1 MSPGP
6 LLGSRGIRPRPLQ
19 PPETPAAARPA
30 RMGMVPRMRTV
41 LTLVRHG
48 ETSANLDGVWHGS
61 TDTPLTERGRR
72 QAERVA
78 GFLAQ
83 RHPDARAVYSSPLAR
98 ARETAGVISAQLG
111 LPLVLDPGLAE
122 YHLGSWEG
130 LSYADLHN
138 KHRLWE
144 RIKEDADFAPH
155 GGESPRT
162 VVDRFTGSL
171 RRIAAQHEGERV
183 VVVAHGGA
191 LSMVLAALLDGD
203 YSQWKRVMNNCA
215 VSELV
220 IEPAPALLSFN
231 VTEHLDG
238 I

>member
-1 MSPGP
+1 
-6 LLGSRGIRPRPLQ
+6 
-19 PPETPAAARPA
+19 
-30 RMGMVPRMRTV
+30 MVPRMQHAV

-61 TDTPLTERGRR
+61 TDTPLTERGRL

-78 GFLAQ
+78 EYLAQ
-83 RHPDARAVYSSPLAR
+83 RHPDATTVYSSPLAR
-98 ARETAGVISAQLG
+98 ARDTANLISTRLG
-111 LPLVLDPGLAE
+111 IPLVIDPDLAE

-130 LSYADLHN
+130 VSYADLHQ
-138 KHRLWE
+138 KHRFWE

-155 GGESPRT
+155 GGESPR
-162 VVDRFTGSL
+162 VVVQRFTDSL
-171 RRIAAQHEGERV
+171 RRISVKHAGERV

-203 YSQWKRVMNNCA
+203 YSQWKRVMHNCA

-220 IEPAPALLSFN
+220 IDPSPSLLSFN
-231 VTEHLDG
+231 QIEHLEG

>member
-1 MSPGP
+1 MH
-6 LLGSRGIRPRPLQ
+6 
-19 PPETPAAARPA
+19 
-30 RMGMVPRMRTV
+30 TV
-41 LTLVRHG
+41 LTIVRHG

-61 TDTPLTERGRR
+61 TDTPLTERGRL

-78 GFLAQ
+78 EYLAT
-83 RHPDARAVYSSPLAR
+83 RHPDATTVYSSPLAR
-98 ARETAGVISAQLG
+98 ARDTASLISTRLG
-111 LPLVLDPGLAE
+111 IPLVIDPDLAE

-130 LSYADLHN
+130 VSYSDLHQ
-138 KHRLWE
+138 KHRFWE

-155 GGESPRT
+155 GGESPR
-162 VVDRFTGSL
+162 VVVQRFTDSL
-171 RRIAAQHEGERV
+171 RRISLKHAGERV

-203 YSQWKRVMNNCA
+203 YSQWKRVMHNCA

-220 IEPAPALLSFN
+220 IDPSPSLLSFN
-231 VTEHLDG
+231 QIEHLEG

>member
-1 MSPGP
+1 M
-6 LLGSRGIRPRPLQ
+6 
-19 PPETPAAARPA
+19 A
-30 RMGMVPRMRTV
+30 TV

-61 TDTPLTERGRR
+61 TDTPLTDRGRR

-83 RHPDARAVYSSPLAR
+83 RHQDASALYSSPLAR
-98 ARETAGVISAQLG
+98 ARDTAGAIAGRLG
-111 LPLVLDPGLAE
+111 LPLRIDEGLAE
-122 YHLGSWEG
+122 YHLGAWEG
-130 LSYADLHN
+130 LTYSDLHH
-138 KHRLWE
+138 KHRLWD
-144 RIKEDADFAPH
+144 RMKEDPDFAPH
-155 GGESPRT
+155 GGESPRN
-162 VVDRFTGSL
+162 VVDRFTASL
-171 RRIAAQHEGERV
+171 RRIAAEHAEQRV

-203 YSQWKRVMNNCA
+203 YSQWKRVMHNCA

-220 IEPAPALLSFN
+220 IEPAPALLSFD

>member
-1 MSPGP
+1 
-6 LLGSRGIRPRPLQ
+6 
-19 PPETPAAARPA
+19 
-30 RMGMVPRMRTV
+30 MRTV

-78 GFLAQ
+78 EFLAK
-83 RHPDARAVYSSPLAR
+83 RHPDATVVYSSPLAR
-98 ARETAGVISAQLG
+98 ARDTATLISERLAI
-111 LPLVLDPGLAE
+111 PLVTDPGLAE

-130 LSYADLHN
+130 VSYAELHQ
-138 KHRLWE
+138 KHRFWE
-144 RIKEDADFAPH
+144 EIKKDADFAPH
-155 GGESPRT
+155 GGESPR
-162 VVDRFTGSL
+162 VVVERFTGSL
-171 RRIAAQHEGERV
+171 RRIAADHAGQRV
-183 VVVAHGGA
+183 IVVAHGGA

-203 YSQWKRVMNNCA
+203 YSQWKRVMHNCA

-220 IEPAPALLSFN
+220 IDPEPALLSFN
-231 VTEHLDG
+231 LCEHLEG

>member
-1 MSPGP
+1 
-6 LLGSRGIRPRPLQ
+6 
-19 PPETPAAARPA
+19 
-30 RMGMVPRMRTV
+30 MRTV

-83 RHPDARAVYSSPLAR
+83 RHRDATALYSSPLAR
-98 ARETAGVISAQLG
+98 ARDTAGVISAQLG
-111 LPLVLDPGLAE
+111 LPLVIDPGLAE

-171 RRIAAQHEGERV
+171 RRIAAQHGGERV

-191 LSMVLAALLDGD
+191 LSMVLADAARRRLLAVEARDEQLRRQRARDRARAGAALVQRDRASRGNLIAAEGGA
-203 YSQWKRVMNNCA
+203 CA
-215 VSELV
+215 
-220 IEPAPALLSFN
+220 AGHRY
-231 VTEHLDG
+231 TEA
-238 I
+238 